1 MKLLALLPVLF
12 LTGCAA
18 LLPKTA
24 NITPS
29 KYAAYDDAAA
39 AVENLTPGKASRA
52 EVHLLGFDPKKDSG
66 LTVLTYADVL
76 SRFPVA
82 GVSTATDTSGIRK
95 CVAAEER
102 CSGYLIIQ
110 RFVNRDRVGNFW
122 LDSFRFRQEIQTAG
136 WSITAF
142 ILFVDD
148 TVVFRQVGGSPVI
161 NELEVNKNPLG
172 PLQGWGDKVVG
183 AIVR

>member
-1 MKLLALLPVLF
+1 ML

-24 NITPS
+24 NVTPS
-29 KYAAYDDAAA
+29 KYHSYDDAAA
-39 AVENLTPGKASRA
+39 AIENLKPGAATRG
-52 EVHLLGFDPKKDSG
+52 EVHALGFDPKKDSG
-66 LTVLTYADVL
+66 ITILTYADVL
-76 SRFPVA
+76 GRFPVA

-102 CSGYLIIQ
+102 CSGYLIVQ
-110 RFVNRDRVGNFW
+110 RFVDRDRVGNFW
-122 LDSFRFRQEIQTAG
+122 LDSFRFVQEIQTKG

-161 NELEVNKNPLG
+161 NELEVNRNPLG
-172 PLQGWGDKVVG
+172 PLQGWGDRVVG